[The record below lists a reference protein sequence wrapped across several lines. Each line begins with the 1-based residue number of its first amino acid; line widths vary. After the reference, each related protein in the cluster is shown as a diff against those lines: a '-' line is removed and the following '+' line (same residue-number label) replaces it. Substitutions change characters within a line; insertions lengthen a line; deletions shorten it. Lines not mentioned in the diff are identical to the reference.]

1 MQGFRFGLTGRGLAM
16 LVFGGIIA
24 AVAAIMGE
32 ADLAWVG
39 VFIVSF
45 PALGL
50 VIVLVLPPRLNF

>member
-32 ADLAWVG
+32 PDLAWVG
-39 VFIVSF
+39 VFIVS
-45 PALGL
+45 
-50 VIVLVLPPRLNF
+50 